1 MRENFIARLQEL
13 PDLLGGHL
21 VLSISAII
29 VGLVISVPLGVVASR
44 SPRLRNTFLAIASVT
59 QTIPSMALLALM
71 VPLLGGMIGFLPAF
85 LALTMYSM
93 LPMLRNTVTGLT
105 EVDPAIIEAARGVGM
120 TERQQLFQVEIPLA
134 LPMIIAGIRTAA
146 VWVVGTATLSTPIG
160 AASLGNYIFAGLQ
173 TRNWLSV
180 LFGCVFAALLAIFL
194 DSVIRL
200 MEVAVR
206 RRDRSLTL
214 TGALIL
220 LVALGAGTAPVLYGH
235 LRPTQSWS
243 GAGRPVQENLQ
254 LAHEPLLAGQ
264 RVTIGSKPFTEQYI
278 LANLLKRQLESQGA
292 LVENIENMGSTIL
305 FDALARNTVDLY
317 VDYTGTIWTTIL
329 NRQTPQERTG
339 LFIDVAKHLKE
350 EYGVLTIGRLGFD
363 NSYCLAMRRERSKA
377 LGIRSIE
384 DLARR
389 SADWVLGGDPEFFG
403 RPEWVSVRDAY
414 QLGHMSTRGM
424 DATFMYG
431 AVRDGEVDVIGAYTT
446 DGRIGAYDLV
456 ILRDPK
462 RVFPPYD
469 AILLFSPRAAKIP
482 NLVEVATRLVNSID
496 DEMMREANRRV
507 DIERQPPE
515 QAAGYLHSILES
527 R

>member
-1 MRENFIARLQEL
+1 MPRIFDNIEQSLLPALQE
-13 PDLLGGHL
+13 
-21 VLSISAII
+21 
-29 VGLVISVPLGVVASR
+29 
-44 SPRLRNTFLAIASVT
+44 T
-59 QTIPSMALLALM
+59 LALSDRADFC
-71 VPLLGGMIGFLPAF
+71 VGYFNLRGWKKIDDHIDHWSGGPGHCCRLL
-85 LALTMYSM
+85 
-93 LPMLRNTVTGLT
+93 
-105 EVDPAIIEAARGVGM
+105 VGM
-120 TERQQLFQVEIPLA
+120 QRLPQDDLREALSVLRTHNGIDNQTALRLKKKLAEDFRQQLMVGMPTNEDETGLRRLA
-134 LPMIIAGIRTAA
+134 TQIRANKVMVKLFLRHTLHAKLYLLFRPDPISPT
-146 VWVVGTATLSTPIG
+146 VGY
-160 AASLGNYIFAGLQ
+160 LGSSNLIFAGLQ
-173 TRNWLSV
+173 TRNWVSV

-214 TGALIL
+214 AGALIL
-220 LVALGAGTAPVLYGH
+220 LVALGAGMAPVLYGH
-235 LRPTQSWS
+235 LRPAQSRL
-243 GAGRPVQENLQ
+243 GTGRPVQKSLQ
-254 LAHEPLLAGQ
+254 PADELLLAGQ
-264 RVTIGSKPFTEQYI
+264 RVTIGSKAFTEQYI

-292 LVENIENMGSTIL
+292 LVENIQNMGSTIL
-305 FDALARNTVDLY
+305 FDALARSTVDLY
-317 VDYTGTIWTTIL
+317 VDYTGTLWTTIL
-329 NRQTPQERTG
+329 DRQTPQERTG

-350 EYGVLTIGRLGFD
+350 EYGVLTIGWLGFD
-363 NSYCLAMRRERSKA
+363 NSYCLAMRRDRSTA

-384 DLARR
+384 DLAAQ
-389 SADWVLGGDPEFFG
+389 SGDWVLGGDPEFFG
-403 RPEWVSVRDAY
+403 RPEWVTVRDAY

-482 NLVEVATRLVNSID
+482 NLVEVATRLVNSIN

-507 DIERQPPE
+507 DLERQPPE
-515 QAAGYLHSILES
+515 QAAGYLHSLLES